1 MTTIT
6 DYITNDF
13 KAIDSESNIQQ
24 VQDFFVEGHF
34 SHFPVVEERLYI
46 GCIAAD
52 DVETFDS
59 DKKIKHYR
67 YALEGFYVRTNMIWL
82 DVLEVFARN
91 HSNVVPVL
99 DDDNAYVGYYEIA
112 DIIRFFNDT
121 PFLKEQGAIL
131 IVEKA
136 INDYSMGQII
146 QIIESNSGKILG
158 LFVSNT
164 TVETIQ
170 VTIKL
175 TLGGVNEI
183 IQSFRRYGYDIISN
197 HNEDNYLNNLKERSD
212 YLEKYLNI

>member
-13 KAIDSESNIQQ
+13 KAIDSESNIEQ

-34 SHFPVVEERLYI
+34 SHFPVVEERIYI

-67 YALEGFYVRTNMIWL
+67 YALEGFYARTNMIWL